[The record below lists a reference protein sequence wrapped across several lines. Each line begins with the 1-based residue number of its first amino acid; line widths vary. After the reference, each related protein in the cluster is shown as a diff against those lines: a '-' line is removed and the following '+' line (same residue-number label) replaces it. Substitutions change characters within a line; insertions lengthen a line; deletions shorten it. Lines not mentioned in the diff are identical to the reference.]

1 MPGSRLSRIPPGGA
15 GSDKNPRPDSPDLVD
30 VWAAAILTSVAERDA
45 QMLGPS
51 AVDAL
56 QYAARRLMEMWEDG
70 DGEDGE
76 DGPLA
81 IDPEEGV
88 TPGPASP
95 SGHPVCV
102 PTMFQ

>member
-1 MPGSRLSRIPPGGA
+1 M
-15 GSDKNPRPDSPDLVD
+15 SDDITRPDSPDLVD

-45 QMLGPS
+45 QMIGPS

-56 QYAARRLMEMWEDG
+56 QYAARRLMEMWEEDG
-70 DGEDGE
+70 DGEDGD

-81 IDPEEGV
+81 VDPEEGG

-95 SGHPVCV
+95 SGRPVCV

>member
-1 MPGSRLSRIPPGGA
+1 M
-15 GSDKNPRPDSPDLVD
+15 
-30 VWAAAILTSVAERDA
+30 AERDA
-45 QMLGPS
+45 QMLGS
-51 AVDAL
+51 RVVDAL
-56 QYAARRLMEMWEDG
+56 QDAARRLMEMWEAG
-70 DGEDGE
+70 DGQDGE

>member
-1 MPGSRLSRIPPGGA
+1 
-15 GSDKNPRPDSPDLVD
+15 
-30 VWAAAILTSVAERDA
+30 VWAAAILTFVAERDA

-56 QYAARRLMEMWEDG
+56 QYAARRLMELWEDG
-70 DGEDGE
+70 DGEDGDD
-76 DGPLA
+76 DGPLVV
-81 IDPEEGV
+81 DPKEGG

-95 SGHPVCV
+95 SGRPVCV